1 MTTFEILA
9 IAAGLVAV
17 FIGGIVFHAWMNRQK
32 SPTLTLDAIRAAS
45 ALLAEAAKS
54 TEDAV
59 TIANERKQAVDLAL
73 SQAFSRFPTAK

>member
-9 IAAGLVAV
+9 RAAGFVIV
-17 FIGGIVFHAWMNRQK
+17 FIGGIVFHAWVNRQK
-32 SPTLTLDAIRAAS
+32 SPTLTLDAIKAAS

-73 SQAFSRFPTAK
+73 SQAAARFPTVK